1 MIRTPATTATA
12 AKRLVIVRHGES
24 LWNHEN
30 RFTGW
35 TDVALTERGRTEATE
50 AARLLKQHCYRFDFA
65 CTSVL
70 LRAVHSLWL
79 LLDELDQSWLAEDKS
94 WRLNERHYGALE
106 GLNKALTAERYGHD
120 QVMAWRRGYRAS
132 PPLPPDDPRHPG
144 YDARYRTLSAAT
156 QPFSE
161 SLEATEQRV
170 VGYWHEV
177 IAPRLQRGEQVLLIS
192 HSNVIRALVKYLDGL
207 EEDALTALYIP
218 TGAPIVYE
226 FDGDNQPRK
235 RYFLGDEQ
243 DIANRIAAVIRT
255 GSKK

>member
-35 TDVALTERGRTEATE
+35 TDVALTERGRIEAIE
-50 AARLLKQHCYRFDFA
+50 AARLLKQHGYRFDFA

-120 QVMAWRRGYRAS
+120 LS
-132 PPLPPDDPRHPG
+132 P
-144 YDARYRTLSAAT
+144 
-156 QPFSE
+156 
-161 SLEATEQRV
+161 
-170 VGYWHEV
+170 
-177 IAPRLQRGEQVLLIS
+177 
-192 HSNVIRALVKYLDGL
+192 LV
-207 EEDALTALYIP
+207 
-218 TGAPIVYE
+218 
-226 FDGDNQPRK
+226 
-235 RYFLGDEQ
+235 
-243 DIANRIAAVIRT
+243 
-255 GSKK
+255 